1 MTVRF
6 PVAIATYLDAVDRGD
21 VDTSLTVFTAD
32 ATVVDEGH
40 TYTGDA
46 IRAWRSGAG
55 SEFTYTNEFRGLRAV
70 DEDHFVADFHLEG
83 DFPGGVADLAY
94 RFTLRDG
101 RIEHLEI
108 AP

>member
-1 MTVRF
+1 MTARF
-6 PVAIATYLDAVDRGD
+6 PMAIATYLDAVDRGD
-21 VDTSLTVFTAD
+21 VEASLTAFTDD

-40 TYTGDA
+40 THTGEA
-46 IRAWRSGAG
+46 IRRWRSSAG
-55 SEFTYTNEFRGLRAV
+55 SEFTYTNEFRGLHTV

-83 DFPGGVADLAY
+83 NFPGGVVDLRY
-94 RFTLRDG
+94 RFALRDG